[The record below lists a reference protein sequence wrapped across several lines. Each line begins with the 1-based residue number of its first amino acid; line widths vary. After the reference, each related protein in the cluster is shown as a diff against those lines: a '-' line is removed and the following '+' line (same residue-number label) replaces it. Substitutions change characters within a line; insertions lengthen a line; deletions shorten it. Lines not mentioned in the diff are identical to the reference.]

1 MPTPLLVIEVSS
13 ESTVRR
19 DRVAKRSYYMDA
31 GVGEYWIVDGAQ
43 RLVTVIKVGEAD
55 HVVSSELQWKPSGTT
70 EALRIDLFTLFEE
83 ALG

>member
-1 MPTPLLVIEVSS
+1 MEVSS

-31 GVGEYWIVDGAQ
+31 GVSEYWIVDGTQ
-43 RLVTVIKVGEAD
+43 RVVTVIKAGESDA
-55 HVVSSELQWKPSGTT
+55 VVSSELRWEPAGAT
-70 EALRIDLFTLFEE
+70 EALHIDLAALFRE